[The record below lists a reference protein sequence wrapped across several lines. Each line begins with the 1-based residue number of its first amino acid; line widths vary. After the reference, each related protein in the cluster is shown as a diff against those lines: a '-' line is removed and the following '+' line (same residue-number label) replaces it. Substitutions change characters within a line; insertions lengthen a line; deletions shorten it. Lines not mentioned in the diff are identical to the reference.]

1 MKELKKH
8 REVLEEMEKETL
20 TLCKLTGK
28 EHPRVKALR
37 YAIDILGRVEDAV
50 LSALKHEIKA
60 KMPKKDSVPKY
71 AKGSSGETLKLLQM
85 GYNLY
90 ADEMEKVVDEL

>member
-37 YAIDILGRVEDAV
+37 YAIDILGRVDCIEA
-50 LSALKHEIKA
+50 
-60 KMPKKDSVPKY
+60 
-71 AKGSSGETLKLLQM
+71 SGIIDT
-85 GYNLY
+85 
-90 ADEMEKVVDEL
+90 VS